1 MRTFVIRRIL
11 WIVPTLLGILL
22 LVSLMLEIIP
32 GDPVSIMLAETA
44 SSELR
49 ITVTKRLGLDKPFIN
64 RYVNYLF
71 SIMRGDLGRSFLRG
85 EEVSTLIKGAFPATV
100 ELAVAATF
108 LTVVI
113 GLPLGVVSAL
123 RPHSALDAA
132 SQLISM
138 VGISMPAFWIGLLL
152 IYLFAYRWGLLP
164 LGGKNGLLSLV
175 LPALSIS
182 LASLGFIVRIVR
194 ARMLEI
200 LNREFITAA
209 RAKGLREYVVIWKH
223 GLRNA
228 ALPILTVLSLQLG
241 RLLGGAVVT
250 EIVFS
255 WPGMGRLVVN
265 AILERDYPL
274 VQGSVLIFGFAFVCI
289 NLLIDISYSFMDPRV
304 RY

>member
-1 MRTFVIRRIL
+1 MRTFIVHRVL

-22 LVSLMLEIIP
+22 LISLMLEIIP

-49 ITVTKRLGLDKPFIN
+49 TAVTKRLGLDRPFID
-64 RYVNYLF
+64 RYAKYLI
-71 SIMRGDLGRSFLRG
+71 SVTRGDLGRSFLRG

-100 ELAVAATF
+100 ELAAAATF
-108 LTVVI
+108 LTVMI
-113 GLPLGVVSAL
+113 GIPLGIISALHPRSAPDVVS
-123 RPHSALDAA
+123 
-132 SQLISM
+132 QLVSM
-138 VGISMPAFWIGLLL
+138 VGVSMPAFWIGLLL
-152 IYLFAYRWGLLP
+152 IYLFSYRWGLLP
-164 LGGKNGLLSLV
+164 LGGRNGPCNLV

-182 LASLGFIVRIVR
+182 LASVGFIVRIVR

-200 LNREFITAA
+200 LSREFITAA
-209 RAKGLREYVVIWKH
+209 RAKGLSEYVVIWKH

-228 ALPILTVLSLQLG
+228 ALPVLTVLSLQLG

-274 VQGSVLIFGFAFVCI
+274 VQGSVLVFGFAFVCI
-289 NLLIDISYSFMDPRV
+289 NLLIDISYSFMDPRI